1 MEFRRVLF
9 RSGRR
14 RCDETDGSAA
24 RRPGGSMTGT
34 TQEGSAITMMRKT
47 LLAGMAAFGLAMTA
61 APAAMAE
68 DVTYLLPAPPSLPA
82 FGPWMVAQQR
92 GYFKAEGLNVTFQI
106 DKGGVDVAKQ
116 GGAGNAVVGGGFGAN
131 RSEARRVGKE

>member
-1 MEFRRVLF
+1 MRISDWSSDVCSSDLQ
-9 RSGRR
+9 GRR
-14 RCDETDGSAA
+14 LCDETDGSAA

-92 GYFKAEGLNVTFQI
+92 GYFKAEGLNEIGRAHV
-106 DKGGVDVAKQ
+106 
-116 GGAGNAVVGGGFGAN
+116 
-131 RSEARRVGKE
+131 

>member
-1 MEFRRVLF
+1 MRISDWSSDVCSSDLGNEPAARPHHRRDC
-9 RSGRR
+9 RRDSGSRKPDGAPQARQGRR
-14 RCDETDGSAA
+14 LCDETDGSAA

-68 DVTYLLPAPPSLPA
+68 DVTYLLDRK
-82 FGPWMVAQQR
+82 GTR
-92 GYFKAEGLNVTFQI
+92 LN
-106 DKGGVDVAKQ
+106 
-116 GGAGNAVVGGGFGAN
+116 
-131 RSEARRVGKE
+131 SSH